1 MPSHKWLRPRNV
13 LRQTRLPRHQLHCIG
28 WDSERR
34 TPSLPPPSACATQ
47 HSLICQLCA
56 WDHKQPVLFHIVAIK
71 LNLLDAHTKDKEME
85 EIKQMP
91 RKKGEKK
98 IACTTLAP
106 NCWRPSEPPTSAT
119 RCGGGALETVAPHRY
134 SFFHLLGTGASRE
147 LPRRHALPLNSH
159 QQDKMK
165 NIHAWV
171 HGKDKQ
177 YETQVLVI

>member
-1 MPSHKWLRPRNV
+1 M
-13 LRQTRLPRHQLHCIG
+13 
-28 WDSERR
+28 
-34 TPSLPPPSACATQ
+34 
-47 HSLICQLCA
+47 
-56 WDHKQPVLFHIVAIK
+56 LFHIVAIK

-91 RKKGEKK
+91 PKERGKKK
-98 IACTTLAP
+98 LRAP
-106 NCWRPSEPPTSAT
+106 HLHQTVDARVSLPPLL
-119 RCGGGALETVAPHRY
+119 RGVEGALETVAPHRY
-134 SFFHLLGTGASRE
+134 SFFHLSGTGASRE

-177 YETQVLVI
+177 YETQVLVL